1 MKGKVVAVCCNP
13 EPGLPKPVVEAVH
26 LIENWGIEGDYHAG
40 YQVRHRYLTKKDPN
54 RPNLRQALLVHAAVF
69 TELAQH
75 DIHIGPGMMGENIT
89 IEGIDVM
96 QLAVGARLS
105 IGSAIVEVVE
115 RRNPCL
121 QLNEID
127 PRLLKAVVKK
137 QPGKTV
143 FKAGMMTR
151 ILQSGWV
158 RAGDVVEELLEIP
171 PPAREENGMIVDY
184 GSYFIKGKKSS

>member
-1 MKGKVVAVCCNP
+1 MVASPLTGKVVAVCCNP
-13 EPGLPKPVVEAVH
+13 EPGLPKTVVDAIH
-26 LIENWGIEGDYHAG
+26 LIENWGVEGDYHAG
-40 YQVRHRYLTKKDPN
+40 SLVRHRYLANKDPN
-54 RPNLRQALLVHAAVF
+54 RPNLRQALLVDAAVF
-69 TELAQH
+69 TELAQQ

-96 QLAVGARLS
+96 QLDEGVHLA
-105 IGSAIVEVVE
+105 IGSAVVEVTG
-115 RRNPCL
+115 RRSPCL

-137 QPGKTV
+137 QPGKII

-158 RAGDVVEELLEIP
+158 RAGDVVEIFSQV
-171 PPAREENGMIVDY
+171 ENCHYSDGFTDL
-184 GSYFIKGKKSS
+184 

>member
-1 MKGKVVAVCCNP
+1 MIVQPMKGKVVAVCCNP
-13 EPGLPKPVVEAVH
+13 EPGLPKPVVDAVH

-40 YQVRHRYLTKKDPN
+40 SKVRHRYLARKDPS
-54 RPNLRQALLVHAAVF
+54 RPNMRQALLVDAAVF
-69 TELAQH
+69 TELARQ
-75 DIHIGPGMMGENIT
+75 DIHIGPGMMGENIA

-96 QLAVGARLS
+96 QLQEGTRLA
-105 IGSAIVEVVE
+105 IGSAVVEVVE

-137 QPGKTV
+137 QSGKTA

-158 RAGDVVEELLEIP
+158 CAGDTVLILSETKDLNL
-171 PPAREENGMIVDY
+171 N
-184 GSYFIKGKKSS
+184 SY

>member
-1 MKGKVVAVCCNP
+1 MDARPLKGKVVAVCCNP
-13 EPGLPKPVVEAVH
+13 EPGLPKPVVDAVH

-40 YQVRHRYLTKKDPN
+40 SLVRHRYLANKDPN
-54 RPNLRQALLVHAAVF
+54 RPNLRQALLVDAAVF
-69 TELAQH
+69 TELAQQ

-96 QLAVGARLS
+96 QLDQGVHLA
-105 IGSAIVEVVE
+105 IGSAVVEVTE
-115 RRNPCL
+115 RRSPCL
-121 QLNEID
+121 HLNEID

-137 QPGKTV
+137 QPGQIA

-158 RAGDVVEELLEIP
+158 RAGDVVEVLLVP
-171 PPAREENGMIVDY
+171 LLH
-184 GSYFIKGKKSS
+184 KKKME

>member
-1 MKGKVVAVCCNP
+1 MDARPLKGKVVAVCCNP
-13 EPGLPKPVVEAVH
+13 EPGLPKPVVYAVH

-40 YQVRHRYLTKKDPN
+40 SLVRHRYLANKDPYM
-54 RPNLRQALLVHAAVF
+54 PNLRQALLVDAAVF
-69 TELAQH
+69 TELAQQ

-96 QLAVGARLS
+96 QLAEGVQLAIGA
-105 IGSAIVEVVE
+105 AVVEVIE

-121 QLNEID
+121 QLNGID

-137 QPGKTV
+137 LPGKTV

-158 RAGDVVEELLEIP
+158 RAGDLVEILSPLEILSEGLH
-171 PPAREENGMIVDY
+171 AE
-184 GSYFIKGKKSS
+184 

>member
-1 MKGKVVAVCCNP
+1 MDDRLLTGKVVAVCCNP
-13 EPGLPKPVVEAVH
+13 EPGLPKPVVDAVH
-26 LIENWGIEGDYHAG
+26 LIENWGVEGDYHAG
-40 YQVRHRYLTKKDPN
+40 SLVRHRYLAKKDPN
-54 RPNLRQALLVHAAVF
+54 RPNLRQALLVDAAVF
-69 TELAQH
+69 AELAQQ

-96 QLAVGARLS
+96 QLVEGIHLA
-105 IGSAIVEVVE
+105 IGSAVVEVIE

-121 QLNEID
+121 QLNGID

-137 QPGKTV
+137 MPEKTI

-158 RAGDVVEELLEIP
+158 RAGDLVEVLPLTDLCHS
-171 PPAREENGMIVDY
+171 ENAAILD
-184 GSYFIKGKKSS
+184 IQKRR